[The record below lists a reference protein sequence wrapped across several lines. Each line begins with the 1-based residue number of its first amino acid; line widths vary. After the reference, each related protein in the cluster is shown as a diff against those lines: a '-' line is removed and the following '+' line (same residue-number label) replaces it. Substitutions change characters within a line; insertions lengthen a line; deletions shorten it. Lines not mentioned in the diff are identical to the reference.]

1 MQPPGG
7 GSAVPVNPVDVGE
20 AITRAHHEEWA
31 RVVATLTRHF
41 GDLDVA
47 EDAAAEAFAT
57 AVERWPSDG
66 VPPNPGGWLTTTARR
81 KALDR
86 IRRENKRD
94 DKHRQAQMMYH
105 DVPDAS
111 GSAVDDERL
120 RLIFTCCHPALAP
133 EARVA
138 LTLRM
143 VGGLT
148 VPEIARA
155 FLVQESAM
163 GQRITRAK
171 AKIKATRI
179 PYRVP
184 SADDLPRRVS
194 AVLAVL
200 YLVFNEG
207 YLTSGP
213 DTDPVRHD
221 LTAEA
226 IRLARLLREL
236 MPGDGE
242 VAGLLALM
250 LLTEA
255 RRAARVSV
263 TGELVTLGEQ
273 DRAAWD
279 AALIAEGHRLVRQ
292 RLASGQPP
300 GRYQIL
306 AAINA
311 VHTSARDGRDT
322 DWSQVVAL
330 YDRLIRLD
338 PSPIVALNRAVA
350 IAELDG
356 PDVAL
361 AIVDRLEKEL
371 VGYHAYFATRADIL
385 RRLGRA
391 EESRAAYD
399 RAIALAGN
407 TAEMAYLTRR
417 RGELR

>member
-1 MQPPGG
+1 V
-7 GSAVPVNPVDVGE
+7 SPVDVRE
-20 AITRAHHEEWA
+20 AITQAHHEEWA

-57 AVERWPSDG
+57 AVERWPVDG

-94 DKHRQAQMMYH
+94 DKHRQAQKMY
-105 DVPDAS
+105 DDAPAAS
-111 GSAVDDERL
+111 GGAVDDERL

-133 EARVA
+133 ESRVA

-155 FLVQESAM
+155 FLVQEGAM

-171 AKIKATRI
+171 AKIKAARI
-179 PYRVP
+179 PYRLP

-194 AVLAVL
+194 GVLAVL

-207 YLTSGP
+207 YLTSRP
-213 DTDPVRHD
+213 DTDPVRHE

-263 TGELVTLGEQ
+263 NGELVTLGEQ

-292 RLASGQPP
+292 RIASGQPP

-311 VHTSARDGRDT
+311 VHTSARDARDT

-330 YDRLIRLD
+330 YDRLVRLD
-338 PSPIVALNRAVA
+338 PSPIVTLNRAVA
-350 IAELDG
+350 VAELDG

-361 AIVDRLEKEL
+361 AIVDRLEEEL

-385 RRLGRA
+385 RRLGRV

-407 TAEMAYLTRR
+407 TAETAYLTRR
-417 RGELR
+417 RDELP

>member
-1 MQPPGG
+1 V
-7 GSAVPVNPVDVGE
+7 SVVEVRE

-31 RVVATLTRHF
+31 RVVAILTRHF
-41 GDLDVA
+41 GDLDLA
-47 EDAAAEAFAT
+47 EESAAEAFAT
-57 AVERWPSDG
+57 AVERWPADG

-94 DKHRQAQMMYH
+94 DKHEQAQMMYD
-105 DVPDAS
+105 DVPRDS
-111 GSAVDDERL
+111 MGAVDDERL

-133 EARVA
+133 QARVA

-155 FLVQESAM
+155 FLVQEATM

-171 AKIKATRI
+171 AKIRAARI

-184 SADDLPRRVS
+184 SADDLPARLS
-194 AVLAVL
+194 GVLAVL
-200 YLVFNEG
+200 FLVFNEG
-207 YLTSGP
+207 YLASGP

-236 MPGDGE
+236 MREDGE

-255 RRAARVSV
+255 RRAARVSGN
-263 TGELVTLGEQ
+263 GELVTLDEQ
-273 DRAAWD
+273 DRGAWD
-279 AALIAEGHRLVRQ
+279 AALVAEGHRLVRE
-292 RLASGQPP
+292 RLATGQAP

-311 VHTSARDGRDT
+311 VHTSARDVRDT
-322 DWSQVVAL
+322 DWSQIVAL
-330 YDRLIRLD
+330 YDQLVRLD
-338 PSPIVALNRAVA
+338 PSPIVTLNRAVA

-361 AIVDRLEKEL
+361 AIVDRLEGEL
-371 VGYHAYFATRADIL
+371 VDYHAYFAARADIL
-385 RRLGRA
+385 RRLGRI
-391 EESRAAYD
+391 EESRAAYG

-407 TAEMAYLTRR
+407 TAETAYLTRR
-417 RGELR
+417 RDQLR